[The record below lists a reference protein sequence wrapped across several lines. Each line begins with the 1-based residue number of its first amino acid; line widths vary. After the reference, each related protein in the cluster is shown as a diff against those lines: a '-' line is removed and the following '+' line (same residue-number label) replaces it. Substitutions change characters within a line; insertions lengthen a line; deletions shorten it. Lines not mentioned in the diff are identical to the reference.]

1 MQTFILS
8 DVFHLFSVIGI
19 TATICYLHEPAERIV
34 ALMETAIIDTL
45 IFLAVGIFAAVVV
58 HVVFRFLKK
67 QAEKTETMVDDLVVY
82 SLGAPLTILAFFV
95 PFFFAIRH
103 LIELY
108 PQYQWLS
115 DANVLTSGYIIV
127 GTWIVAT
134 FLDEFLRIYGK
145 ALAEST
151 DTELDDRIVEI
162 LQKIGKYLVWFMG
175 LLYVLTLYNVNVTP
189 LIAGAGIVGI
199 AIALAAQDLFS
210 NFFGGAVI
218 ITDQP
223 FKTGDRVQINEIV
236 GDVIHIGPRSTRIIT
251 LDSDIVTIPN
261 TKIATSVVRNYS
273 LPNPQVRIQI
283 PVTVPLTEDVARIKR
298 ILSEICDAAVENRSD
313 VIARTPHPT
322 IYLMK
327 MDKTGL
333 IFQITVYSSGF
344 QYNSIIQDY
353 MNVQIVERFRK
364 EGISIV

>member
-1 MQTFILS
+1 
-8 DVFHLFSVIGI
+8 
-19 TATICYLHEPAERIV
+19 
-34 ALMETAIIDTL
+34 METAIIDTL
-45 IFLAVGIFAAVVV
+45 MFIAAGILAAVVV
-58 HVVFRFLKK
+58 HFVFRFLKR
-67 QAEKTETMVDDLVVY
+67 QAEKTQTMVDDLVVY

-115 DANVLTSGYIIV
+115 DANILTSGYIIV

-175 LLYVLTLYNVNVTP
+175 LLYVLTLYNINITP

-223 FKTGDRVQINEIV
+223 FKTGDRVQINEIL

-251 LDSDIVTIPN
+251 LDSDVVTIPN

-283 PVTVPLTEDVARIKR
+283 PVTVPLTEDITRIKK
-298 ILSEICDAAVENRSD
+298 ILSEICDEAVGKRTD
-313 VIARTPHPT
+313 VIARTPRPT

-333 IFQITVYSSGF
+333 IFQVTVYASGF
-344 QYNSIIQDY
+344 QYNSIILDY
-353 MNVQIVERFRK
+353 MNVQIVERFKR

>member
-1 MQTFILS
+1 
-8 DVFHLFSVIGI
+8 
-19 TATICYLHEPAERIV
+19 
-34 ALMETAIIDTL
+34 METAITDTL
-45 IFLAVGIFAAVVV
+45 MFIAAGIFAAIVV
-58 HVVFRFLKK
+58 HFIFAFLKK
-67 QAEKTETMVDDLVVY
+67 QAEKTETMIDDLVVH

-115 DANVLTSGYIIV
+115 DANILTSGYIIV
-127 GTWIVAT
+127 GTWIIST

-175 LLYVLTLYNVNVTP
+175 LLYVLTLYNINITP

-223 FKTGDRVQINEIV
+223 FKTGDRVQINEIL

-251 LDSDIVTIPN
+251 LDSDVVTIPN
-261 TKIATSVVRNYS
+261 TKIATSIVRNYS

-283 PVTVPLTEDVARIKR
+283 PVTVPLTEDISRIKR
-298 ILSEICDAAVENRSD
+298 ILTGITEEAVRSRTD
-313 VIARTPHPT
+313 VIAKTPQPT

-333 IFQITVYSSGF
+333 VFQVTVYASGF

-353 MNVQIVERFRK
+353 MNILIVERFKK